1 MAGAEDRELWERR
14 YGDAQSVWGWAPN
27 RFVAEVLGPLPAG
40 RALDLAAGEGR
51 NALWLADLGWRAT
64 AVDFAENALAR
75 GRAQAGEH
83 GLDVEWVHADVLEYE
98 PEKGAYDAVVV
109 AYLHLGAEKL
119 GKVLDHA
126 ADALAP
132 GGTLVVVGHDVTNIA
147 DGVGGPQD
155 PTILLTPDLVA
166 DPLRHRDGLTVV
178 RAERVHRQTD
188 RAPQPAIDTLVVARA
203 QAAESAPP
211 DAPGASSVSA
221 GGR

>member
-1 MAGAEDRELWERR
+1 MARAEDRELWEKR
-14 YGDAQSVWGWAPN
+14 YGEAQSVWGWAPN

-75 GRAQAGEH
+75 GREQATEH
-83 GLDVEWVHADVLEYE
+83 GLDVHWIHADVLDYQ
-98 PEKGAYDAVVV
+98 PEESAYDAVVI
-109 AYLHLGAEKL
+109 AYLHLPAGDLAT
-119 GKVLDHA
+119 VLRTA
-126 ADALAP
+126 AKAVAP

-147 DGVGGPQD
+147 DGVGGPQNPD
-155 PTILLTPDLVA
+155 ILYTPGLVTET
-166 DPLRHRDGLTVV
+166 LGQLKGLTVA

-203 QAAESAPP
+203 
-211 DAPGASSVSA
+211 G
-221 GGR
+221 